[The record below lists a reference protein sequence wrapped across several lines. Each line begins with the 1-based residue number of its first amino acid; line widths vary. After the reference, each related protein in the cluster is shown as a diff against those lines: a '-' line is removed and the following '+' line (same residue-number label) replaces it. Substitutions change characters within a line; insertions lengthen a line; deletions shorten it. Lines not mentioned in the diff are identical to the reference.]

1 MRSTSPRAIPDAIA
15 HLRLLD
21 LWMNIQMLIAQQKKE
36 KIPYQLLE
44 SYLTHPMSKI
54 NKQQKQQ
61 IQKESAEKQLFEIVL
76 SDIDVSTSVLP
87 HFFRPLAAS
96 NQVLPTLIA
105 MIDTLLLSMAD
116 QERIKQIESNL
127 LIETKK
133 VLHQLQ
139 LGLNNLGDL
148 SIGFQIGLIR
158 KTISPHQCGH

>member
-1 MRSTSPRAIPDAIA
+1 
-15 HLRLLD
+15 
-21 LWMNIQMLIAQQKKE
+21 
-36 KIPYQLLE
+36 
-44 SYLTHPMSKI
+44 
-54 NKQQKQQ
+54 QQKQQ

-139 LGLNNLGDL
+139 LGFNNLGDL

-158 KTISPHQCGH
+158 KTISPINAAIEGDPLKGLQIMGLLESRCLNFDQVY